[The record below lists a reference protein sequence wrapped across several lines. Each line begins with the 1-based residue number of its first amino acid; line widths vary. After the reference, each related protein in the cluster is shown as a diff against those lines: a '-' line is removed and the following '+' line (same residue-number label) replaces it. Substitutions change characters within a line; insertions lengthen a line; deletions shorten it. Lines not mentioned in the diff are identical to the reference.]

1 MLNEKYLIIGGNSLV
16 GSSIYKYFKNK
27 NAKVKFTTRNKKLNK
42 NAIFFDLNHPKKLN
56 IKNSKV
62 FFCAAQTSIPYCEEN
77 PQLSELV
84 NVKNT
89 VTSIKNLLKNNCK
102 IVYFSSQAVFDGNK
116 KNSIETDKLNP
127 TCNYGKQKLL
137 VEKELRK
144 LKNII
149 IIRPT
154 KILSTNDGLLH
165 NWKKLLI
172 KNKKISV
179 FDDLFISPISVDF
192 VINFVVN
199 IEKQGIYHLSGNS
212 KISYFNLIKKIC
224 IKNQINYKLIDKI
237 SYKNSDRKILYKPK
251 YCSLSTKYEG
261 KYNIQKL
268 QHFLND
274 TKFN

>member
-16 GSSIYKYFKNK
+16 GSSVYNYLKSKSAN
-27 NAKVKFTTRNKKLNK
+27 VKFTTRKDILHK
-42 NAIFFDLNHPKKLN
+42 NAIHFDLEKPKKLN
-56 IKNSKV
+56 IQNAKV

-77 PQLSELV
+77 SRISELV

-89 VTSIKNLLKNNCK
+89 LTSIKNLLENKCK
-102 IVYFSSQAVFDGNK
+102 IIFFSSQAVFDGNK
-116 KNSIETDKLNP
+116 KNCIETDKLNP

-154 KILSTNDGLLH
+154 KILSTNDGLLQ
-165 NWKKLLI
+165 NWKKLLT
-172 KNKKISV
+172 KNKKINV
-179 FDDLFISPISVDF
+179 FDDLFISPISIDF
-192 VINFVVN
+192 VINFAVN
-199 IEKQGIYHLSGNS
+199 IDKPGVYHLSGSS
-212 KISYFNLIKKIC
+212 KISYYNLIKKIC
-224 IKNQINYKLIDKI
+224 IKNQINYELINKI
-237 SYKNSDRKILYKPK
+237 SYKNSDTKILYKPK

-261 KYNIQKL
+261 KYNIQRI

-274 TKFN
+274 TKFY